1 MAFSMVSFEDIPW
14 ETIVNYIAPH
24 LTMKEYGALAMQNT
38 FLRELFH
45 SNDVW
50 KRLYVNTCLD
60 KLTITEKS
68 VHVGPLQSGPDS
80 EVFQPPCKLE
90 GYEIWRYTG
99 NPPPHGYERVFNTR
113 RNLLCCGCVEIADIE
128 PLTAQIRSYRIPLPR
143 VVGQIGPP
151 EGMEQW
157 CNEEVYPK
165 IRQYN
170 KEKYGI
176 DCLCTN
182 KHHYLIETLD
192 APKNVRNFKDYRKQ
206 TLSKTLT
213 SVKGNKEIKARESAV
228 CRNKKKIKNFER
240 AIEELQKLNMDNQVH
255 ISKSKR
261 LMNSL
266 KHAIGK

>member
-14 ETIVNYIAPH
+14 ETIVNFIAPH
-24 LTMKEYGALAMQNT
+24 LSMKEFGALAMQNK

-80 EVFQPPCKLE
+80 EVFHPPCKLE
-90 GYEIWRYTG
+90 GYETCIYTG
-99 NPPPHGYERVFNTR
+99 NYRTNGYERVFNTR
-113 RNLLCCGCVEIADIE
+113 KNLLCCGCVETADIE
-128 PLTAQIRSYRIPLPR
+128 PLTAKIRTYRIPLPR

-151 EGMEQW
+151 EGIDQW

-170 KEKYGI
+170 MDKYGI

-213 SVKGNKEIKARESAV
+213 SVKGDKDIKAMEAV
-228 CRNKKKIKNFER
+228 MKRNNKKIVQYEK
-240 AIEELQKLNMDNQVH
+240 AIAELQKLNMDNQVH

-261 LMNSL
+261 LLKSL
-266 KHAIGK
+266 KNALGK

>member
-1 MAFSMVSFEDIPW
+1 MAFSMVSIEDIPW

-24 LTMKEYGALAMQNT
+24 LTMKEFGAMAMQNK
-38 FLRELFH
+38 FLRDLFH

-68 VHVGPLQSGPDS
+68 IHVGPLQSGQDPLL
-80 EVFQPPCKLE
+80 FQPPCKLA
-90 GYEIWRYTG
+90 GYETWVYTG
-99 NPPPHGYERVFNTR
+99 NPPPNGYDRVFNTR
-113 RNLLCCGCVEIADIE
+113 RNLLCCGCVDIADIE
-128 PLTAQIRSYRIPLPR
+128 PLTAQIRSYRVPLQSPVR
-143 VVGQIGPP
+143 ALAPVEDIH
-151 EGMEQW
+151 QW
-157 CNEEVYPK
+157 CNKEVYPK

-170 KEKYGI
+170 KEKYGV

-192 APKNVRNFKDYRKQ
+192 APKNIRNFKDFRKQ

-213 SVKGNKEIKARESAV
+213 IVKDNKEIKARVTSV

-240 AIEELQKLNMDNQVH
+240 AIAELQKLNMDNQVH

-261 LMNSL
+261 LLNSL
-266 KHAIGK
+266 KNAVGK